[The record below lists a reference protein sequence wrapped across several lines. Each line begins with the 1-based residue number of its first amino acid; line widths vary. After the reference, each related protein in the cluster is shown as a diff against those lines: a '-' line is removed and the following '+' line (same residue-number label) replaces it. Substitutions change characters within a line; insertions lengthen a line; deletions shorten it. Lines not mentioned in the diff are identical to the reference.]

1 MDWPI
6 AIGEKEVAAGDV
18 PRELLEKS
26 TRLLMGD
33 ELSDDWSVMVGDN
46 IIEVSIGSAY
56 PQDDKSSSML
66 AMFSRSSFERTG
78 LGSLLTTLNGTEP
91 KILVACEVL
100 VGMLAAFAALNLLL
114 LVVLGVA

>member
-6 AIGEKEVAAGDV
+6 TIGEKEVAAGDV

-33 ELSDDWSVMVGDN
+33 ELSDWSVIVGDN
-46 IIEVSIGSAY
+46 IIDVSIGSAY

-78 LGSLLTTLNGTEP
+78 LGSLLTALNGTEP
-91 KILVACEVL
+91 KILVACEAL
-100 VGMLAAFAALNLLL
+100 VGMLTAFAALNLLL
-114 LVVLGVA
+114 FVVVGVA